1 MAACMAPP
9 WPSQRRAGGGTSERH
24 TALARMRER
33 RAGRTS
39 PDVDE
44 ESWPPPRPPV
54 RLKGGTGTSDSRS
67 LPPARSSEQPAAPWS
82 PAWTPDSPRPRLGG
96 ADVEELTPRVRP
108 PAGEPPRR
116 RPSRGGSER
125 PRLGEPGSVSD
136 GARRDETP
144 REERPPREERAPRRA
159 ERAPVGDSPGAGR
172 ARGARGG
179 AEDDEPLPPGIQG
192 ADFKTLQEMIARGIQ
207 DSETGASKFEAM
219 LSDDETDLKRHRE
232 MMRKRRDDEAAEKQ
246 KERDAA
252 RQRRRREDEERLRRQ
267 REALEEEF
275 GKEQREREE
284 RQEVEQLCRREMKA
298 VTRIQALFRGR
309 RSRAGACISAPA
321 VVAELHA
328 EPWASSAPASR
339 RGSVSCSVLR

>member
-1 MAACMAPP
+1 
-9 WPSQRRAGGGTSERH
+9 
-24 TALARMRER
+24 
-33 RAGRTS
+33 
-39 PDVDE
+39 
-44 ESWPPPRPPV
+44 
-54 RLKGGTGTSDSRS
+54 
-67 LPPARSSEQPAAPWS
+67 
-82 PAWTPDSPRPRLGG
+82 
-96 ADVEELTPRVRP
+96 VEELTPRVRP